1 MSRQSKTKSPLF
13 EIRTSRIQGR
23 GAVALRRIRKGQRI
37 VEYTGE
43 IVHQDTANE
52 RYTDEAM
59 ARHHTFLFQVDEHFV
74 IDATSKGSDARFMNH
89 SCDPN
94 CEAVNEEGR
103 IFIEAIQSIRAGDE
117 LTYDYSF
124 EHEGRITKKLRELYK
139 CECGTPNCR
148 GTILIQ
154 VPEK

>member
-1 MSRQSKTKSPLF
+1 MSKQRKTKNPLF

-23 GAVALRRIRKGQRI
+23 GTFALRRISKGQRI
-37 VEYTGE
+37 IEYTGE
-43 IVHQDTANE
+43 IVHHDTADE
-52 RYTDEAM
+52 RYSDEAM
-59 ARHHTFLFQVDEHFV
+59 ARHHTFLFQIDEQFV
-74 IDATSKGSDARFMNH
+74 IDATRTGSDARYINH

-103 IFIEAIQSIRAGDE
+103 IFVEAVKNIQPGVE

-124 EHEGRITKKLRELYK
+124 EHEGKITKKLRDLYR
-139 CECGTPNCR
+139 CECGTANCR

-154 VPEK
+154 VPGK